1 MSPPNDQRAPLEVP
15 SWDAIFA
22 VPARV
27 PFHHAL
33 ADWIGQQ
40 RWYRSKSLR
49 IEGARV
55 VATFAPPGRRCP
67 ACVAIVEVEGE
78 RPVSYVVPLA
88 YLSGDDAEAFSR
100 RRPRGVVVPLRVRA
114 DDAVE
119 EGIVADALAVEPFLS
134 DLLAMF
140 GDEVVLTGGAHRL
153 AFHRLPAP
161 VWSAGDD
168 VTPKVLEREQTN
180 TSVTFGER
188 FVCKVVR
195 KLDDEPSADLEMGRF
210 LTEVGFRHA
219 PALAGYAE
227 IGRVDPARAAAATV
241 ALLHE
246 HVSNRGDAWAFA
258 RAALDRWLDDAR
270 ANLRDL
276 PDVDPRAGRS
286 FAARPASDAVVDA
299 FGASPGLFRRLGQR
313 TGELHA
319 ALASRP
325 SDPVFGP
332 EPLDA
337 PTRRALALDA
347 RARFSPIA
355 ARLREKDEPTWAKL
369 ERRRPELDARLD
381 RISFLTDAGA
391 KLRVHG
397 DFHLGQ
403 VLFTGDDFVLIDFE
417 GEPARSLAERRARRS
432 PLVDVAGMLR
442 SIDYA
447 GWAALRER
455 AERAEKDRTAVAPW
469 IEAWCRIA
477 SAAFLGGWLGMAD
490 GAGILPS
497 TKEAR
502 DVLLE
507 FFLLE
512 KCIYE
517 IGYELD
523 HRPEWLDIPVAG
535 MLALLAE
542 DTGRT

>member
-55 VATFAPPGRRCP
+55 IATFAPPRGRCTG
-67 ACVAIVEVEGE
+67 CVAIVEVDVEGE
-78 RPVSYVVPLA
+78 RPASYVVPLA
-88 YLSGDDAEAFSR
+88 YLSGDAAEAFAR
-100 RRPRGVVVPLRVRA
+100 ERPRAVVVPLRVRA
-114 DDAVE
+114 DEVVDD
-119 EGIVADALAVEPFLS
+119 GIVADALAVEPFLS

-140 GDEVVLTGGAHRL
+140 DDEISLADAGHRL

-161 VWSAGDD
+161 IWSVEKD
-168 VTPKVLEREQTN
+168 VSPKVLEREQTN

-188 FVCKVVR
+188 FVCKIVR

-227 IGRVDPARAAAATV
+227 IGRAEPTKPGAAATV

-246 HVSNRGDAWAFA
+246 HVPNRGDAWAFA
-258 RAALDRWLDDAR
+258 RDALARWLGDVRESRRVPPDLDAR
-270 ANLRDL
+270 T
-276 PDVDPRAGRS
+276 GRS
-286 FAARPASDAVVDA
+286 FAARLAGGPVADA
-299 FGASPGLFRRLGQR
+299 FGTSPELFRLLGQR

-325 SDPVFGP
+325 ADPVFGP

-347 RARFSPIA
+347 RARFSPLA
-355 ARLREKDEPTWAKL
+355 ARLREKVEAAWVKL
-369 ERRRPELDARLD
+369 ERRRQELDARLD
-381 RISFLTDAGA
+381 RISFLTDAGT

-403 VLFTGDDFVLIDFE
+403 VLFTGDDFVIIDFE
-417 GEPARSLAERRARRS
+417 GEPARSIAERRARRS

-447 GWAALRER
+447 GWAVLRDR
-455 AERAEKDRTAVAPW
+455 AREDRASVAPW

-477 SAAFLGGWLGMAD
+477 SAAFLGGWLAVAD

-497 TKEAR
+497 TTEAR
-502 DVLLE
+502 DALLE

-542 DTGRT
+542 DTGRS